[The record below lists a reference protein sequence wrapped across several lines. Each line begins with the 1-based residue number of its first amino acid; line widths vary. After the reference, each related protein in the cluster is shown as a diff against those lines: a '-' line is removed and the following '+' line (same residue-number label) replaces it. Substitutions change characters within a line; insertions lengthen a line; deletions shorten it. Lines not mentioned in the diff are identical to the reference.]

1 MLDILNK
8 NYRAIRIILAG
19 GIAFCSVIAS
29 LWASWVF
36 IPNFLLVAL
45 MVMLEF
51 YEYKTSSLP
60 LRQKVASYIRDMK
73 SWSYGDHKKL
83 AEYYNPNPMFTIT
96 AVTDEDERKDFDNL
110 AYDLEWN
117 RGEIGAS
124 NKIGNRAYYRKILY
138 GTSVIARI
146 HIVEFDNGKKTIV
159 APEWEDIGKG
169 RFYFY
174 LKDSVEYA
182 YQCFL
187 ANQYRA
193 DHSKGLRKREAAGYF
208 DIPILKSE
216 KELNEFVQYCDM
228 GDTASPETDKEE
240 QNRIFY
246 RLLEKYAE
254 FKNRR

>member
-8 NYRAIRIILAG
+8 NYRLIRIVLAV
-19 GIAFCSVIAS
+19 GIAFCSGIAS
-29 LWASWVF
+29 LWIFAL
-36 IPNFLLVAL
+36 IPNFLLVTL
-45 MVMLEF
+45 MGVLEF
-51 YEYKTSSLP
+51 YEYRKSSLP

-124 NKIGNRAYYRKILY
+124 NEIGNGAFLRKILF
-138 GTSVIARI
+138 GTSVIDYI

-159 APEWEDIGKG
+159 APDWEAIGEG
-169 RFYFY
+169 RFYYY

-182 YQCFL
+182 YQCLL
-187 ANQYRA
+187 ANEYRE
-193 DHSKGLRKREAAGYF
+193 DHSKGLMKKREAGYF
-208 DIPILKSE
+208 DIPVLKSE
-216 KELNEFVQYCDM
+216 TELNEFVQYCDM
-228 GDTASPETDKEE
+228 GDTSSPETDKEE

-254 FKNRR
+254 FKNRK